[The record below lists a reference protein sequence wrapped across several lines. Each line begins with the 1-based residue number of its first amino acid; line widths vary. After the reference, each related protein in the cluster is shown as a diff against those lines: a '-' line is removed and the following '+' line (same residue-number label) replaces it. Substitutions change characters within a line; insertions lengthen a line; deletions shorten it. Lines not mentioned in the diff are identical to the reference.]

1 MPPEEKMDVDEQI
14 KCLNKALAL
23 QHRSVLQYSL
33 VAGSVIG
40 LEYQAHADKMRKH
53 AISELEDS
61 TRLIEK
67 IAALGGEPT
76 TEVAPL
82 SFVADPAEA
91 INQLIEDEGETLEAL
106 QAAIEPTGREAASEA
121 VEHRLEHMI
130 MRKQEQVDYLLRAQR
145 RPD

>member
-14 KCLNKALAL
+14 ECLNKALAL

-82 SFVADPAEA
+82 SFVADPAVALE
-91 INQLIEDEGETLEAL
+91 QLIEDEGETLEAL